1 MADERHGI
9 NLPPPPNRATRRSRR
24 WVVVLVIAAVLVGLA
39 LVGTVVFT
47 GPEPDDQAGPQV
59 LLDEDFEGQGPYEFV
74 EEEDAF
80 IRLDVSDGVYDIF
93 IKDASL
99 GQPVTHTF
107 IGEFEAIRF
116 EATVTQ
122 TTRAGF
128 TTFFSIGCWDG
139 TTMYGLTLTS
149 DRWLFMSQVEMD
161 SVGRSLLEGPIHHPA
176 VRAAGQA
183 NTVRIDC
190 ASASGGR
197 PAAISGW
204 VNGTPILTH
213 EVPNGPASFE
223 RVGFL
228 IKTVGDGTEFRVD
241 DVTAFAS
248 RFAAPTVVPP
258 DDLPWGST
266 PQRFERFGIGF
277 SFPPDWVILDGESP
291 DSFSVGP
298 KPEIN
303 WVKIAQGP
311 IPFSVTSPRDVR
323 KLLQDFGGRIVSGP
337 APVEIAGLPAYRV
350 SIRDIELKDGQ
361 IVDAELLLFFFRP
374 DTLHLLVCQY
384 KPSARADVLAA
395 WSMARATFHA

>member
-1 MADERHGI
+1 
-9 NLPPPPNRATRRSRR
+9 
-24 WVVVLVIAAVLVGLA
+24 VVVLVVAAVVVGLA

-47 GPEPDDQAGPQV
+47 GQEPVDQAGSHV

-80 IRLDVSDGVYDIF
+80 IRLDVSDGAYDIL

-99 GQPVTHTF
+99 GQPITHTF

-128 TTFFSIGCWDG
+128 TTLFSIGCWDG
-139 TTMYGLTLTS
+139 TTMYGLSLS
-149 DRWLFMSQVEMD
+149 PDRRLFMSEVETD
-161 SVGRSLLEGPIHHPA
+161 PKAFARSPLEELIHHPA

-183 NTVRIDC
+183 NSVRIDC
-190 ASASGGR
+190 AGASGDH
-197 PAAISGW
+197 PAVISGW
-204 VNGTPILTH
+204 VNGTPISTH
-213 EVPNGPASFE
+213 ELPDGPASFE
-223 RVGFL
+223 RVGFV
-228 IKTVGDGTEFRVD
+228 IETVGDGTEFRVD

-248 RFAAPTVVPP
+248 RYAAPTVVPP

-298 KPEIN
+298 KAGIN

-311 IPFSVTSPRDVR
+311 IPFSVTS
-323 KLLQDFGGRIVSGP
+323 QDALEDHPG
-337 APVEIAGLPAYRV
+337 
-350 SIRDIELKDGQ
+350 
-361 IVDAELLLFFFRP
+361 
-374 DTLHLLVCQY
+374 
-384 KPSARADVLAA
+384 
-395 WSMARATFHA
+395 M